1 MAWRGS
7 FSVYGEGI
15 RCACGPCSFSC
26 LISIA
31 FARWALVHG
40 MIFLVRGVTLSMAG
54 NARRGPHCIGI
65 VFLCQEWRLGGLFFA
80 GRNFAMKL
88 MLPPIRQNVFLAAGQ
103 SAFLELLTLQKGPIA
118 PLSAMTPLLGRNGR
132 FEGARRRCTCS
143 SPAVCLTLR
152 YVLLVACRSLPI
164 SRFCQS
170 LSAVC
175 RLASGACHSVWPLPS
190 APGLSALSLA
200 ASPWRLL
207 LFARVALSVAFC
219 ERSLFLL
226 SPYVEP
232 PCSSCG
238 VNAFETHITL
248 RCNMRVTLVKRCIHT
263 LKTLHSLPSPCGAA
277 HRHALVATRPPRL
290 ELPGLGQWG
299 K

>member
-1 MAWRGS
+1 M
-7 FSVYGEGI
+7 
-15 RCACGPCSFSC
+15 
-26 LISIA
+26 
-31 FARWALVHG
+31 
-40 MIFLVRGVTLSMAG
+40 VRGVTLSMAG
-54 NARRGPHCIGI
+54 NARKGPHCIGI
-65 VFLCQEWRLGGLFFA
+65 VFLCQKWRLGGLFFA
-80 GRNFAMKL
+80 GRDFAMKS
-88 MLPPIRQNVFLAAGQ
+88 MLPPIRQNVFLAV
-103 SAFLELLTLQKGPIA
+103 SHSPFLELLTLQKGPIV

-132 FEGARRRCTCS
+132 FEGARRRCACS

-175 RLASGACHSVWPLPS
+175 RLAPGACHSVWPLPS
-190 APGLSALSLA
+190 ALASRLCRSLLA
-200 ASPWRLL
+200 ASPWYLL
-207 LFARVALSVAFC
+207 LSVRVELSAAFC
-219 ERSLFLL
+219 GRLPFSL

-248 RCNMRVTLVKRCIHT
+248 RCNMRVTFVKRCIHT